1 MELVEKKRRLIQNF
15 GYRVVKEGDTW
26 IVYEPSL
33 SRGHFY
39 HESTRYEDTIEVGFR
54 HVSGM
59 IIDGLLNN
67 TLSVEQ
73 ASKYFR
79 NTDNPPY
86 TIFTSP

>member
-1 MELVEKKRRLIQNF
+1 MELVEKKRRLVENF
-15 GYRVVKEGDTW
+15 GYRVVQEGDAW

-33 SRGHFY
+33 RRGHFY
-39 HESTRYEDTIEVGFR
+39 HESKNYEDTIEVGFR
-54 HVSGM
+54 HISGM

-79 NTDNPPY
+79 NTDDPPSVANS
-86 TIFTSP
+86 SP

>member
-15 GYRVVKEGDTW
+15 GYRVVREDGVW

-33 SRGHFY
+33 RRGHFY
-39 HESTRYEDTIEVGFR
+39 YENAKYEETIEVGFR

-67 TLSVEQ
+67 SLSVEA
-73 ASKYFR
+73 ASRYFR
-79 NTDNPPY
+79 NTDDPPS
-86 TIFTSP
+86 ILTSR